1 MWKLRVWDGGAEPP
15 FEMELRDDLKI
26 GRAAPPDGC
35 VLRDANAGRLA
46 ARIVIV
52 DGEPQLEDLGSK
64 NPTIVSGRGPLTSG
78 QRIPLSGGM
87 VFEIGRSRLQVV
99 APADAAPRPPAQP
112 ADASTTNAAIL
123 DSDGTLMAPSGG
135 GALNTV
141 RATPIDAPLATVK
154 AIEVEPPTRK
164 RGDEITTYGEEP
176 VQTQRVS
183 AAAVPPQPA
192 PPPVAHAPLV
202 PPAAPKPKSTPP
214 APPAPVRN
222 NPPEAAAPLRPAAKP
237 ADESADADL
246 DVGGGTMAF
255 APVAN
260 DKLALLGVLSNL
272 KPRLVVVN
280 DADRRA
286 VPIREAQVTISR
298 ESAEIKLAHPGVSAP
313 HARISFV
320 AQSLSFQIEDLESR
334 NQTLLGA
341 LALNPRVPQLLQ
353 PESLIRFG
361 PIEAVFV
368 VSRDSNNE
376 PISAQRYA
384 SALEWLQQEKAI
396 TPEQAQSAKQQAA
409 SGEQHVGEALML
421 SGAISAR
428 VWTRAFEQAAHMR
441 AAPAAAATPKSKLVW
456 IIVGVAVGAAAVA
469 WFVKDLVS

>member
-1 MWKLRVWDGGAEPP
+1 
-15 FEMELRDDLKI
+15 
-26 GRAAPPDGC
+26 
-35 VLRDANAGRLA
+35 
-46 ARIVIV
+46 
-52 DGEPQLEDLGSK
+52 
-64 NPTIVSGRGPLTSG
+64 
-78 QRIPLSGGM
+78 
-87 VFEIGRSRLQVV
+87 
-99 APADAAPRPPAQP
+99 
-112 ADASTTNAAIL
+112 
-123 DSDGTLMAPSGG
+123 
-135 GALNTV
+135 V
-141 RATPIDAPLATVK
+141 RND
-154 AIEVEPPTRK
+154 
-164 RGDEITTYGEEP
+164 
-176 VQTQRVS
+176 
-183 AAAVPPQPA
+183 PPQ
-192 PPPVAHAPLV
+192 
-202 PPAAPKPKSTPP
+202 
-214 APPAPVRN
+214 
-222 NPPEAAAPLRPAAKP
+222 AAAPLRPAAKP
-237 ADESADADL
+237 AEESADAEL

-255 APVAN
+255 VPSAN
-260 DKLALLGVLSNL
+260 DKLALVGVLSNL

-286 VPIREAQVTISR
+286 IPIGAAQVTISR
-298 ESAEIKLAHPGVSAP
+298 ENAEIKLAHPGVSAP

-409 SGEQHVGEALML
+409 SGNQHVGEALML

-428 VWTRAFEQAAHMR
+428 VWTRAFEQGALLR

-456 IIVGVAVGAAAVA
+456 IVVGVALAAAAAA
-469 WFVKDLVS
+469 WFLKDLVG

>member
-15 FEMELRDDLKI
+15 FEIDVRDDLKI
-26 GRAAPPDGC
+26 GRAAPPDAC

-52 DGEPQLEDLGSK
+52 DGAPQLEDLGSK

-78 QRIPLSGGM
+78 QRIPLSGGL

-99 APADAAPRPPAQP
+99 APADAVARPRAQP
-112 ADASTTNAAIL
+112 ADASTTNAAVL
-123 DSDGTLMAPSGG
+123 DSDGTLMAPLGDG
-135 GALNTV
+135 
-141 RATPIDAPLATVK
+141 PLATQRSTSAPGPLATQK
-154 AIEVEPPTRK
+154 ALEVEPPTRK
-164 RGDEITTYGEEP
+164 RNDEITTYGEEP
-176 VQTQRVS
+176 IQTQRVS
-183 AAAVPPQPA
+183 AAALPPITPPPASKPKSPPPA
-192 PPPVAHAPLV
+192 PPP
-202 PPAAPKPKSTPP
+202 
-214 APPAPVRN
+214 PVRED
-222 NPPEAAAPLRPAAKP
+222 PPQAAAPLRPAAKP
-237 ADESADADL
+237 ADESADAEL
-246 DVGGGTMAF
+246 DVGGGTLAF
-255 APVAN
+255 APVAS
-260 DKLALLGVLSNL
+260 DKLALVGVLSNL
-272 KPRLVVVN
+272 KPRLVIVN

-286 VPIREAQVTISR
+286 VPIRDAQVTISR
-298 ESAEIKLAHPGVSAP
+298 ENAEIKLAHPGVSAP

-384 SALEWLQQEKAI
+384 AALEWLQQEKAI

-428 VWTRAFEQAAHMR
+428 VWTRAFEQAAQMR
-441 AAPAAAATPKSKLVW
+441 AAPVAAATPKSKLVW
-456 IIVGVAVGAAAVA
+456 IVLGVAVAAAAAA
-469 WFVKDLVS
+469 WFLKDLVS

>member
-15 FEMELRDDLKI
+15 FEIDVRDDLKI
-26 GRAAPPDGC
+26 GRAAPPDAC

-52 DGEPQLEDLGSK
+52 DGAPQLEDLGSK

-78 QRIPLSGGM
+78 QRIPLTGGL

-99 APADAAPRPPAQP
+99 APAGAPARPAAQH

-123 DSDGTLMAPSGG
+123 DSDGTLMTPDSG
-135 GALNTV
+135 ASHTV
-141 RATPIDAPLATVK
+141 RAVQADVPLATVK

-164 RGDEITTYGEEP
+164 RNDEITTYGEEP

-183 AAAVPPQPA
+183 TSPAPQPTPPPVA
-192 PPPVAHAPLV
+192 PPPVA
-202 PPAAPKPKSTPP
+202 APKPMSPPP
-214 APPAPVRN
+214 APPPPAPVRN
-222 NPPEAAAPLRPAAKP
+222 EPPQAAAPLRPAAKP
-237 ADESADADL
+237 AEESADAEL

-255 APVAN
+255 APVAS
-260 DKLALLGVLSNL
+260 DKLALVGVLSNL

-286 VPIREAQVTISR
+286 VPIRDAQVTISR

-376 PISAQRYA
+376 PIAAQRYA
-384 SALEWLQQEKAI
+384 SALEWLLQEKAI
-396 TPEQAQSAKQQAA
+396 TPEQAQGAKQQAA

-428 VWTRAFEQAAHMR
+428 VWTRAFEQGASLR
-441 AAPAAAATPKSKLVW
+441 AAPASAAAPKSKLVW
-456 IIVGVAVGAAAVA
+456 IVVGVAVAAAAAA
-469 WFVKDLVS
+469 WFLKDLVS

>member
-15 FEMELRDDLKI
+15 FEIDVRDDLKI
-26 GRAAPPDGC
+26 GRAAPPDAC

-52 DGEPQLEDLGSK
+52 DGAPHLEDLGSK
-64 NPTIVSGRGPLTSG
+64 NPTMVSGRGPLTSG
-78 QRIPLSGGM
+78 QRIALSGGL

-99 APADAAPRPPAQP
+99 APAGAPARPPAQP

-135 GALNTV
+135 AASHTV
-141 RATPIDAPLATVK
+141 RAVQADPLNVTAK

-164 RGDEITTYGEEP
+164 RNDEITTYGEEP

-183 AAAVPPQPA
+183 APPPPPAPTPAAAPLAAPKPVSPPPA
-192 PPPVAHAPLV
+192 PPPP
-202 PPAAPKPKSTPP
+202 
-214 APPAPVRN
+214 PPAPVRN
-222 NPPEAAAPLRPAAKP
+222 DPPQAAAPLRPAAKP
-237 ADESADADL
+237 ADESADAEL

-255 APVAN
+255 APVAS
-260 DKLALLGVLSNL
+260 DKLALVGVLSNL
-272 KPRLVVVN
+272 RPRLVVVN

-286 VPIREAQVTISR
+286 VPIRDAQVTISR

-313 HARISFV
+313 HARITFV

-376 PISAQRYA
+376 PISAQRYTA
-384 SALEWLQQEKAI
+384 ALEWLQQEKAI

-421 SGAISAR
+421 SGVISAR
-428 VWTRAFEQAAHMR
+428 VWTRAFEQAAQMR

-456 IIVGVAVGAAAVA
+456 IIAGVAIAAAAAA
-469 WFVKDLVS
+469 WFLKDLVG